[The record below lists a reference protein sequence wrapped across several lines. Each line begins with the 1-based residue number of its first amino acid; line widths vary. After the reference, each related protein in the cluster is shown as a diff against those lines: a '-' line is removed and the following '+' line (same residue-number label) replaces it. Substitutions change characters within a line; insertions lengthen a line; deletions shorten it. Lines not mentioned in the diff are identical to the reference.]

1 MSSKA
6 SIKKPKVSIVKDPSP
21 FGMYVWRMSNGK
33 IFGDPDGNV
42 MNIPA
47 TEHDITALNKIRKAA
62 RNYGV
67 ESGGFPVYI
76 SGGRRVSEME
86 HSEELGRMKEGY
98 IPSETDFGA
107 WIDAKKGFDVH
118 GD

>member
-1 MSSKA
+1 MEPGKV
-6 SIKKPKVSIVKDPSP
+6 KKPKVSVVKEQSP
-21 FGMYVWRMSNGK
+21 FGMYVWRMKNGK

-47 TEHDITALNKIRKAA
+47 KEHDIQALNKIRTAA
-62 RNYGV
+62 RNFGV
-67 ESGGFPVYI
+67 YDGGSPVYI

-107 WIDAKKGFDVH
+107 WSDAKRGFDKH